1 MFYVARS
8 NGGWSI
14 RRVTRCC
21 NEPPPPLRLCAWR
34 EIAALIVSD
43 ARISFRIE
51 HVSEKVHQHE
61 DHGKKENATL
71 HSGQIAPLNRE
82 YHVSP
87 DPRPGEYRL
96 RQDAAGQ
103 IVADL
108 QFEDGADRQQ
118 GVAQRVPA
126 GPAA

>member
-1 MFYVARS
+1 MFHVARS

-51 HVSEKVHQHE
+51 HVSEKVHQHK
-61 DHGKKENATL
+61 DHGKKENTPL
-71 HSGQIAPLNRE
+71 DGGEIALLNRE
-82 YHVSP
+82 QYVSP
-87 DPRPGEYRL
+87 NAWPGEYRL
-96 RQDAAGQ
+96 RQDTAGQ
-103 IVADL
+103 IVADIKS
-108 QFEDGADRQQ
+108 EDGDDRQQ
-118 GVAQRVPA
+118 GVP
-126 GPAA
+126 